1 MPIRLYFDEDAQA
14 RAVAHNLRL
23 RGVDVTIAVDE
34 GRTGLPDN
42 EQLDYATEQGRVI
55 CTCNLRDFIPLHT
68 NYVTQGKAH
77 GGIILIHQQRF
88 SIGEQALRL
97 LRLMK
102 AKSAEEME
110 NNMEFLSNW

>member
-1 MPIRLYFDEDAQA
+1 M
-14 RAVAHNLRL
+14 
-23 RGVDVTIAVDE
+23 TIAVDE

-68 NYVTQGKAH
+68 SYLAQGKTH

-88 SIGEQALRL
+88 SIGELALRL

-102 AKSAEEME
+102 AKSAEEMQ
-110 NNMEFLSNW
+110 NNIEFLSNW

>member
-1 MPIRLYFDEDAQA
+1 MPVRLYFDEDAMA

-42 EQLDYATEQGRVI
+42 EQLDYATAQGRVI
-55 CTCNLRDFIPLHT
+55 CTCNLRDFIPLHAS
-68 NYVTQGKAH
+68 YVTQGKAH
-77 GGIILIHQQRF
+77 SGIILIHQQRF
-88 SIGEQALRL
+88 SIGEQVLRL
-97 LRLMK
+97 SRLIET
-102 AKSAEEME
+102 KSAAEMQ